1 MRRHPHNQVTGLQAG
16 FLHNCLASYSMHLL
30 SAPSRIS
37 LQVTITKPNV
47 TSLIVFQLHQ
57 ELQRLRPG
65 PTQKPKGTPRVSV
78 QNRLCSLID
87 SLPISV
93 SCFPTQPALSPIQQH
108 PVSQHSTILKHSRF
122 LIPHPPNSLSAKLPF
137 PSQRAQRTLSCYIC
151 P

>member
-78 QNRLCSLID
+78 QNCLCSLID
-87 SLPISV
+87 ALPISV

-108 PVSQHSTILKHSRF
+108 PASGKAQITYSSYLSENCLNVVWYLVSVLE
-122 LIPHPPNSLSAKLPF
+122 HPTWSDFHF
-137 PSQRAQRTLSCYIC
+137 P
-151 P
+151 